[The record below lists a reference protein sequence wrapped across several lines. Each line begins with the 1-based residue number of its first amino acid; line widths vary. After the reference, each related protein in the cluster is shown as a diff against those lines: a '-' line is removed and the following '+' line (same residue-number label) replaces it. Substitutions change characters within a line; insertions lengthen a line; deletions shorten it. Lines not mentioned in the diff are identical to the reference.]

1 MVLSASD
8 RLVEEIC
15 SLWSVPRH
23 YSIEIRRNPQQECPV
38 TIPQL
43 REEQLSRIVIE
54 HPHDIT
60 QDWDTI
66 LYHEGAHVHLFCN
79 RGYPPSEL
87 ASLDNVEIIAEYYA
101 SKMEL
106 EKRFPGQNDRQTK
119 LETKLSDCYF
129 RAINPLLSERD
140 SKRAA
145 VEVTICVQICKDW
158 GLYNSTWIVSARS
171 AESNLRTVPNLGLRR
186 KYEKAAGILEK
197 VPREFEQRQATHI
210 RRLQEEW
217 FRDP

>member
-1 MVLSASD
+1 MSTTERLSQ
-8 RLVEEIC
+8 EIRG
-15 SLWSVPRH
+15 LWGITAE
-23 YSIEIRRNPQQECPV
+23 YSITIRANPQQECPV

-43 REEQLSRIVIE
+43 RGQQLSGVVIE

-66 LYHEGAHVHLFCN
+66 LYHEGAHTDLFCN

-106 EKRFPGQNDRQTK
+106 EKRFPTEYDRQAR
-119 LETKLSDCYF
+119 LESKVSNCYIN
-129 RAINPLLSERD
+129 AINPLVGNGNL
-140 SKRAA
+140 KRVAIEAA
-145 VEVTICVQICKDW
+145 LCVRICKDW
-158 GLYNSTWIVSARS
+158 GLYNNSSWVISPNSLENTLKIV
-171 AESNLRTVPNLGLRR
+171 NNPTLRIA
-186 KYEKAAGILEK
+186 YEKAAGILEK
-197 VPREFEQRQATHI
+197 VPREFERDQATRI

>member
-1 MVLSASD
+1 MSTAERVSQ
-8 RLVEEIC
+8 EIR
-15 SLWSVPRH
+15 SLWGIPAE
-23 YSIEIRRNPQQECPV
+23 YSIAIRANPQQECPV
-38 TIPQL
+38 TVAQL
-43 REEQLSRIVIE
+43 RGQQLSGVVIE
-54 HPHDIT
+54 HPRDIA
-60 QDWDTI
+60 QDWDTM

-79 RGYPPSEL
+79 RGYPPSEM

-106 EKRFPGQNDRQTK
+106 EKRFPRQNDRQTK
-119 LETKLSDCYF
+119 LETKLSNCYF
-129 RAINPLLSERD
+129 RGINPLLSERD

-145 VEVTICVQICKDW
+145 VEVTICVQICRDW

-186 KYEKAAGILEK
+186 TYEKAAGILEK
-197 VPREFEQRQATHI
+197 APRDFEQRQATYI
-210 RRLQEEW
+210 RRLQDEW